1 MKVKFEEIIKP
12 FAEDSQEEILSK
24 IIIKGQSLSIEK
36 GLNNLVKQSFK
47 FSNMKII
54 SQEEHSKE
62 EKIKNLNN
70 SFSNYS
76 NKKIEHFEQ
85 KNFKTQLSL
94 NLNKEDKSFK
104 TSKVLKSILKNRQSQ
119 NFSNKSLK
127 FGKLNNSQNSTFST
141 VDTLKLNSNNNNHS
155 ILTTEISF
163 SIFTG
168 RKDRFKTPIKRGSK
182 DHKVTFNN
190 KIKINYVEDWKVF
203 TFNNTFRGKKQKYNK
218 SCSGKCHIF

>member
-12 FAEDSQEEILSK
+12 LAEDSQEEILSK

-127 FGKLNNSQNSTFST
+127 FGKLNNS
-141 VDTLKLNSNNNNHS
+141 L
-155 ILTTEISF
+155 
-163 SIFTG
+163 
-168 RKDRFKTPIKRGSK
+168 
-182 DHKVTFNN
+182 
-190 KIKINYVEDWKVF
+190 
-203 TFNNTFRGKKQKYNK
+203 
-218 SCSGKCHIF
+218 